1 MLNTKL
7 TYPLP
12 VVVTEWHN
20 YIVYL
25 EWLFLVGNLIPVA
38 NSGYFTVFTPHI
50 YFIILI
56 SMNAGHLVERLD
68 FQRYRAEN
76 VFGSLIST
84 RLDRL
89 PLVSTQGFFSSTIFE
104 IFSSILAYHIFVL
117 LLVVVF
123 FHYEI
128 YCCQYHEP
136 LCNIKKTNWSMT
148 LAIFSWVATKLQ
160 SAYVLAK
167 GGWAYVNL
175 SSLTR

>member
-1 MLNTKL
+1 
-7 TYPLP
+7 
-12 VVVTEWHN
+12 
-20 YIVYL
+20 
-25 EWLFLVGNLIPVA
+25 
-38 NSGYFTVFTPHI
+38 
-50 YFIILI
+50 
-56 SMNAGHLVERLD
+56 MNAGHLVERLD
-68 FQRYRAEN
+68 FQRYRAENVFGSIISGDTAEN

-148 LAIFSWVATKLQ
+148 LAIIS
-160 SAYVLAK
+160 
-167 GGWAYVNL
+167 
-175 SSLTR
+175 

>member
-1 MLNTKL
+1 
-7 TYPLP
+7 
-12 VVVTEWHN
+12 
-20 YIVYL
+20 
-25 EWLFLVGNLIPVA
+25 
-38 NSGYFTVFTPHI
+38 
-50 YFIILI
+50 
-56 SMNAGHLVERLD
+56 MNAGHLVERLD

-148 LAIFSWVATKLQ
+148 VHFYVWTASLICLSIIERITASVRAKLILSYSVTTILGVCALLITGGSYRTKHT
-160 SAYVLAK
+160 S
-167 GGWAYVNL
+167 
-175 SSLTR
+175 